1 MHVMR
6 VLLIGM
12 FIVALPALAGAD
24 IIPISDVNENDENG
38 WYPVLRD
45 SVVTVQGVA
54 VVGTG
59 TLATNTD
66 IYIQDE
72 TGGVNVRQ
80 TGMASPVIALGDSVR
95 VTGRV
100 GHATS
105 SGRTALFVTTTYPST
120 RVVIVNS
127 GNELPAPLEL
137 TPREIS
143 VSGEDH
149 EGIYAVVRG
158 VSLAGS
164 WQNCGSPPVDS
175 YTRVAD
181 GDTNCFLWFDGDTDL
196 CGPPE
201 PLETFDVYGF
211 IVPDISATPTT
222 TGHGILPRS
231 RDDVLSSGP
240 GSGFV
245 TLEPD
250 RVFTGDT
257 ADLSFGFEADG
268 GALTQVSIGVP
279 SGWDFSGLTSDVL
292 LDGPAFATALTVATP
307 DSVVLTGCE
316 LTQGSPGTVT
326 LVRTIAPASAGT
338 YSFEVKTADV
348 GGDLANVQAQP
359 QIGVGASADAGTV
372 LINEIYA
379 HSGGS
384 DLNDRSE
391 FIELYNPGDEAVD
404 LTGWVLTDIDDSGEC
419 AGSNLW
425 EFPEG
430 TVLEAHDYVVIAK
443 DARSTIS
450 GQGFYYVFWQWPDF
464 ELVDPYRQDSEWPND
479 VEAMILV
486 TPDDGNPTVKQEI
499 RLIGGADGNG
509 TLVANTPAY
518 EAVLLYT
525 DRTMVHL
532 VDAVEYRDPVF
543 LAEDPCADAPG
554 LGGID
559 DAWTP
564 GPPPWHTSLG
574 RNETSD
580 DTDVSRDDFS
590 LLEPTPGEQNPASD
604 ESAPGVNVASGASHN
619 LALVEFT
626 EPVDPDGAEDRSNY
640 IMGGGVD
647 VLEATLSRDGR
658 TVLLTTTDRI
668 PGESYTLDVYGVTD
682 VAGNPVGSSQDTIW
696 IQIGA
701 TTIPITELQEY
712 DENGLSIRAG
722 ETVKAVGFTTVP
734 AGVFQPQYTSMYIQ
748 EPDGFGVNVFMFGQ
762 MSEPV
767 LEGDL
772 VAATG
777 EIVDYISSSGAGA
790 TTEVDASSVT
800 ILARGFSPLEPTV
813 MKTGEVGHEDNEGL
827 FVQTS
832 GVVVSV
838 EGFAI
843 YVDDGSGSIQIYQ
856 NFNNINFEQ
865 FAVGDS
871 VSMTGAIL
879 QYDQTMPYLSGYEL
893 APRYDA
899 DMEILEAQYSGSA
912 DIEIVG
918 SAGVL
923 DLGAK
928 EVIEIRY
935 NAPKASHVTV
945 RIFDLK
951 GREVATLY
959 DGICL
964 GPQRTTWDARDNA
977 GNKVPMGA
985 YLCHVMARDRAR
997 GDGSS
1002 AAVPIVVGRKLD

>member
-1 MHVMR
+1 MRVMR
-6 VLLIGM
+6 VFLIGM
-12 FIVALPALAGAD
+12 LIVALPALAGAD

-38 WYPVLRD
+38 FPVLQGT
-45 SVVTVQGVA
+45 VVTVQGVA
-54 VVGTG
+54 MVATG
-59 TLATNTD
+59 MLGADTD

-95 VTGRV
+95 VKGRV

-105 SGRTALFVTTTYPST
+105 SGRTALYIDAIAYPST
-120 RVVIVNS
+120 EMVVVNS

-137 TPREIS
+137 TPRQIS
-143 VSGEDH
+143 VEGEDL

-164 WQNCGSPPVDS
+164 WQNCGSDS
-175 YTRVAD
+175 YTRIAD
-181 GDTNCFLWFDGDTDL
+181 GDTICFLWFDEDTDL

-211 IVPDISATPTT
+211 VVPDISATPTT

-250 RVFTGDT
+250 RVFTGEV

-268 GALTQVSIGVP
+268 GELTRVSIGVP
-279 SGWDFSGLTSDVL
+279 SEWTFSGDMSDVF

-316 LTQGSPGTVT
+316 LAQGSPGTVT
-326 LVRTIAPASAGT
+326 LVGTIAPASAGT

-348 GGDLANVQAQP
+348 GGDLASVQAQP
-359 QIGVGASADAGTV
+359 QIGVGALADAGTV

-379 HSGGS
+379 FSGGS
-384 DLNDRSE
+384 DLLDRSE
-391 FIELYNPGDEAVD
+391 FIELYNPGGEAVD

-419 AGSNLW
+419 GGSNLW

-430 TVLEAHDYVVIAK
+430 TELPADDYIVIAK
-443 DARSTIS
+443 DAMCSMY

-464 ELVDPYRQDSEWPND
+464 ELVDPYRDDAESPDD

-486 TPDDGNPTVKQEI
+486 TPDDGDPAVKQEI

-509 TLVANTPAY
+509 ALVAGTPVY

-525 DRTMVHL
+525 DRTMAYL

-543 LAEDPCADAPG
+543 LTEDPCAGAPG

-559 DAWTP
+559 DAWIP
-564 GPPPWHTSLG
+564 GPPPWHTSLA

-590 LLEPTPGEQNPASD
+590 LVAPTPGEQNPASD
-604 ESAPGVNVASGASHN
+604 ESAPTVDSASGASHN
-619 LALVEFT
+619 LALVRFSK
-626 EPVDPDGAEDRSNY
+626 PVDPGDAENRDNY
-640 IMGGGVD
+640 AVGDSVV

-658 TVLLTTTDRI
+658 TVLLKTTDRT
-668 PGESYTLDVYGVTD
+668 PGESYSLDIYGVTD
-682 VAGNPVGSSQDTIW
+682 VAGNPMESYSGTIGF
-696 IQIGA
+696 GA

-722 ETVKAVGFTTVP
+722 ETVKAVGLTTVP
-734 AGVFQPQYTSMYIQ
+734 AGVFQPDHTSMYIQ
-748 EPDGFGVNVFMFGQ
+748 EPDGFGVNVFMYDP
-762 MSEPV
+762 MPEPT

-790 TTEVDASSVT
+790 TTEVDASSIM
-800 ILARGFSPLEPTV
+800 ILARGFSPPEPTV

-871 VSMTGAIL
+871 VSMTGAVL
-879 QYDQTMPYLSGYEL
+879 QYDQSMPYLSGYEL

-899 DMEILEAQYSGSA
+899 DMEILEAHYSGSA
-912 DIEIVG
+912 DVEI
-918 SAGVL
+918 SARVL
-923 DLGAK
+923 DLGSDEA
-928 EVIEIRY
+928 IEIRY

-951 GREVATLY
+951 GREVATVY

-977 GNKVPMGA
+977 GKRVPMGA
-985 YLCHVMARDRAR
+985 YLCHVMARDRER
-997 GDGSS
+997 GNGSN
-1002 AAVPIVVGRKLD
+1002 AAAPIVIGRKLD

>member
-6 VLLIGM
+6 VLLIGI
-12 FIVALPALAGAD
+12 FIVALPVLAGAD
-24 IIPISDVNENDENG
+24 IIPISDVNENGE
-38 WYPVLRD
+38 PVNPEDPAPPALD
-45 SVVTVQGVA
+45 GTVVTVQGVA

-59 TLATNTD
+59 TLAANTD

-100 GHATS
+100 GHATP

-120 RVVIVNS
+120 RMVIVNS
-127 GNELPAPLEL
+127 GNELPAALEL
-137 TPREIS
+137 TPRQIS

-164 WQNCGSPPVDS
+164 WQNCGSDS
-175 YTRVAD
+175 RTRVAD
-181 GDTNCFLWFDGDTDL
+181 GDTICLLWFDRDTDL

-211 IVPDISATPTT
+211 VVPEISSAPT

-257 ADLSFGFEADG
+257 ADLSFGFEADA

-279 SGWDFSGLTSDVL
+279 SGWDFSGLTADVL

-316 LTQGSPGTVT
+316 LTHGSPGTVT

-338 YSFEVKTADV
+338 YSFEVKTADE
-348 GGDLANVQAQP
+348 GGDLANVQTQP

-379 HSGGS
+379 HSGLYDFG
-384 DLNDRSE
+384 DRAE

-419 AGSNLW
+419 GGSNLW

-430 TVLEAHDYVVIAK
+430 TVLEADDYVVIAK
-443 DARSTIS
+443 DAKA
-450 GQGFYYVFWQWPDF
+450 GNGEGFYWVFNYEWPDF
-464 ELVDPYRQDSEWPND
+464 ELVDPYRSSDAASPND
-479 VEAMILV
+479 VETMILV
-486 TPDDGNPTVKQEI
+486 TPYDGNTDVKQEI

-509 TLVANTPAY
+509 TLVAGTPSY

-525 DRTMVHL
+525 DRTMAHL

-559 DAWTP
+559 DAWIP
-564 GPPPWHTSLG
+564 GPPPWHTSLA
-574 RNETSD
+574 RNEASD

-590 LLEPTPGEQNPASD
+590 LLAPTPGEQNPASD
-604 ESAPGVNVASGASHN
+604 ESAPTVESASGASHN
-619 LALVEFT
+619 LALVRFSK
-626 EPVDPDGAEDRSNY
+626 PVDPGDAEDRANY
-640 IMGGGVD
+640 VVGDGVV

-658 TVLLTTTDRI
+658 TVLLKTTDRT
-668 PGESYTLDVYGVTD
+668 PGELYPIDINDVKD
-682 VAGNPVGSSQDTIW
+682 VAGNPMESYSGAIG
-696 IQIGA
+696 IGA

-722 ETVKAVGFTTVP
+722 ETVKTVGFTTVP

-772 VAATG
+772 VAAAG
-777 EIVDYISSSGAGA
+777 EIVDYISSAGAGA

-865 FAVGDS
+865 FAIGDS

-879 QYDQTMPYLSGYEL
+879 QYDQSMPYLSGYEL

-912 DIEIVG
+912 DIEI
-918 SAGVL
+918 SARVL
-923 DLGAK
+923 DLGSDEA
-928 EVIEIRY
+928 IEIRY

-951 GREVATLY
+951 GREVATVY

-997 GDGSS
+997 GNGSN
-1002 AAVPIVVGRKLD
+1002 AAAPIVIGRKLD